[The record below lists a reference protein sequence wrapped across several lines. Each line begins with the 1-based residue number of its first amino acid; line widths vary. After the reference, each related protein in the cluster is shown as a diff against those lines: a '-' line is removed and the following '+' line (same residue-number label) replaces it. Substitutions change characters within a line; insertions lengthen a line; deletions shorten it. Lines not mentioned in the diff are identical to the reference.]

1 MANDEKLL
9 NYLKQVSADLY
20 QAQHRIR
27 EFEERDQEP
36 IAIVGMACRYP
47 GGVRSPEDLWQLVA
61 AGGDAITPFP
71 VNRGWPS
78 DLYDPDPDRAGKTY
92 STDGGFLHDAGEF
105 DAEFFGMSPRE
116 ATGVDAQQRLLL
128 ETAWETLEHAG
139 IDPLSVREQPLGVFT
154 GVMYADYG
162 SRFLTAP
169 EGFEGYLGH
178 GSAASIASGRIAY
191 NLGTTGPAVTV
202 DTACSSSLV
211 ALHLAI
217 RALRAGEC
225 SMALAGGVTV
235 MSSPAVFV
243 EFSRQRGLSSDG
255 RCKSFSASAD
265 GVGWSEGAG
274 LLLVE
279 RLSDARRNGHRVLAV
294 VRGSAVNQ
302 DGASNGLTAP
312 NGPAQQRVIRQAL
325 ANAGLTTRDVD
336 VVEAHGTGTRL
347 GDPIEAEAL
356 LATYGQ
362 DRPADRPL
370 YLGSVK
376 SNLGHTQAA
385 AGVAGVIKMVMAL
398 RNGVLPRTLHADEP
412 SPHVDWTGGT
422 VRLLDREQD
431 WTPGERPRRAAV
443 SSFGISGTN
452 AHVIIEQAPD
462 EEPAG
467 AAEAADRTPP
477 AVVPWV
483 LSARSAAAL
492 REQAARLAE
501 FPVGDVADAGWSLLT
516 ARAAFEHRAVVLG
529 TDRAEL
535 VAGAREVSEG
545 SAGAVVGAGPAPGP
559 TVFVFPGQGSQWA
572 GMAHELLATSP
583 AFAASM
589 AECDRVLGELTGW
602 SVLGLLAGAE
612 DAPALEGDDVVQ
624 PALFAVM
631 VSLAAAWRAIGVTP
645 DAVIGHSQGE
655 LAAACAVGAL
665 SLEEAARVVVLRS
678 RLLTELAGLGGLV
691 SVPLP
696 LAEVEQRI
704 ARYGEELSVAAVN
717 GPRAVV
723 VAGSAAALERL
734 LADLAADGI
743 GARRVP
749 IDYASHSAQV
759 ETLRDRLLAELDD
772 LAPRSADT
780 PLWSTV
786 TGDWIDTARM
796 DAEYW
801 YRNLRGTVRFAEG
814 TAALLESGHGV
825 FVEVSPHPVLT
836 MAISETAEA
845 RGADHAVVVGTL
857 RRGQGGLRRLLDNAA
872 ALHVRGVPVDW
883 RALFDGPRPPAELP
897 TYAFQR
903 TDYWL
908 RSDAAVGDVTAA
920 GLGVAGHPLLGAA
933 VELAGGG
940 VVLTGRLALGSH
952 PWLADH
958 AVMDTVLLPGT
969 GLVELVTTAGDRV
982 GCGRVEELTLTT
994 PLLLPAQGAV
1004 QLQVVIGPADEDGRR
1019 EAAVYSR
1026 PEPAEGLD
1034 PEWVGHATGAVGPG
1048 GTASGAAAPARLGEW
1063 PPAGATEVGLDGV
1076 YARLAALGHGYGPQF
1091 QGLRAVWRRADELF
1105 AEVALAP
1112 EQAAEASRFVL
1123 HPALF
1128 DAALH
1133 PLLRGV
1139 VDDGRHGGLPFS
1151 WNGVEVHASGATRLR
1166 VRLTPTGPDSVAL
1179 ALADTDGSPVAT
1191 VESLT
1196 WREVSPEALRGAG
1209 RVHEDL
1215 FRIDWR
1221 EAPAT
1226 GPSPERPLLLAAA
1239 SLAPAFPGSPVHP
1252 DPRALRQALD
1262 GGAPVPELVLT
1273 SLTDLTD
1280 LTDLA
1285 EDAEPAGPAGSAD
1298 GGRGDRLA
1306 DTHLAVTRVAA
1317 LLSAWLADERLSGS
1331 RLAVVT
1337 GGAVD
1342 GTDLAA
1348 ASVWGLV
1355 RAARTEH
1362 PDRFLLIDT
1371 DDVAALPAA
1380 LAVAEPEVLVRDG
1393 AVLVPRLARADAA
1406 EAGPGPFDPAGTVLV
1421 TGATGALGTLL
1432 ARHLVREHGVR
1443 HLLLVSRSGPKAP
1456 GAEELRAELTGLG
1469 AEVTLAACDVADR
1482 SELAALLAAVPAD
1495 RPLRAVVHTAGILDD
1510 GLVTTLT
1517 PERYQAVLRPKAD
1530 AAWHLHELTRDLDLT
1545 AFVLYSSA
1553 AATFGGAGQ
1562 ANYAAANAF
1571 LDALAAH
1578 RAGLGLPVTTIAW
1591 GLWESAGK
1599 LTGALTDTDRSRIAR
1614 AGMRP
1619 LTDEEGLALFDTVL
1633 RENHTW
1639 ALPTRLDRAALRG
1652 LGTGLPALL
1661 RGLVR
1666 TVARR
1671 GTAGSGESASSLAGR
1686 LAGLSPADRTRALVD
1701 LVRGQVAEAL
1711 GHPDTAAIEP
1721 DRAFTELGFDSL
1733 TAVELRNRLKTATG
1747 LRLSATLVFDYPS
1760 VAELA
1765 AHLDSELGDA
1775 PATALTA
1782 VPSTPR
1788 AAATDDDPV
1797 VIVGMA
1803 CRFPGGVTSPDD
1815 LWRLVSDGVDAI
1827 GPFPADRGWSAEELY
1842 DADPDAPGK
1851 TYTVE
1856 GGFLDDVDRFDADF
1870 FGVSPREALSMDPQQ
1885 RLLLETAWEAFEHA
1899 GIDPQSLRGSET
1911 GVFAGISGQDHG
1923 TLLARSPEFEGYLLT
1938 GSAGAIASGRIA
1950 YTFGFTGPTLTLDT
1964 ACSSSLVALH
1974 LAAQAL
1980 RNGEC
1985 SLALASGVIVMSTPT
2000 LFVEFSRQ
2008 RVGSP
2013 DGRCKSFS
2021 AAADGAGWSEG
2032 AGVLVLERLSDARR
2046 HGHQVLAVVRGS
2058 AVNQDGASNGL
2069 TAPNGPSQERV
2080 IRAAL
2085 ASAGLAAHEVDAVE
2099 AHGTGTRLG
2108 DPIEAQAL
2116 LATYGQGRPAERP
2129 LWLGSIKSNIGHTQH
2144 AAGMAGVIKMVMA
2157 MRHGVLP
2164 RSLHLDEPTS
2174 HVDWDAGAVELLSQA
2189 REWSVGERPRRAG
2202 VSSFGISGTNAHVI
2216 VEEGDPAPVT
2226 ELAGG
2231 RVGMPVVP
2239 WVVSARSEEAL
2250 RARLDQAASVTG
2262 DPVDVGWSL
2271 VTSRSVFAHRAVL
2284 LGGNWEELVSSAPV
2298 VASGSARGV
2307 GVLFAGQGGQRV
2319 GMGREL
2325 YEAFPVFRAA
2335 FDEVCAGLGVPVEQA
2350 VVSGEGLGRTGLAQ
2364 PALFALQVAQFRL
2377 LSSWGVS
2384 PGVLVGHSVG
2394 EIAAAHVAGVLD
2406 LVDACRLVRARAGL
2420 MDALPAGGVM
2430 VAVEAAED
2438 EVVPL
2443 LTAGVGIAAV
2453 NSPTSLVVSGVEA
2466 EVLKVIEGLP
2476 GRRTK
2481 RLEVSHAFHSPL
2493 MEPMLEDFRTVVE
2506 SLTFHAPQL
2515 AAVSSVTGR
2524 PVEDEWSQPQYWVE
2538 HVIRTVRFAD
2548 AVSAADTGAWI
2559 ELGPDGVLSALT
2571 ENAVPVLR
2579 KDRGEYRQAVT
2590 ALAHGFVHGA
2600 DVDWPALF
2608 APHEPRRVALPT
2620 YPFQRERY
2628 WLEPV
2633 SAGDV
2638 SSAGLSEAGHPLLA
2652 AAVELPD
2659 GGLVLTGRITLSTH
2673 PWLADHAI
2681 GGTVV
2686 LPGALLLDLVIAA
2699 GDQAGVARVEEAVE
2713 AVPLVV
2719 PEHGALRV
2727 QVAVGAAAE
2736 DGRRP
2741 VTVRSR
2747 PDRGEAEDQAEE
2759 WTTHLT
2765 ATVGAEQEN
2774 AEQRS
2779 AEQRIA
2785 EPAPWSPGEEPAEE
2799 LAEETVAER
2808 ITDQAVEYGPAFPAP
2823 RRVRREGDRVRAE
2836 AEVAEAGGFVLH
2848 PALLDAA
2855 LRSWAVAQGAGEP
2868 LVPVAWSGV
2877 QVHAGAATA
2886 VRAVIDRAEEAADT
2900 VSVVLTDPDGAV
2912 VATAEAVRL
2921 APSSA
2926 PSLSPAPSWAG
2937 RRGPDSLFRLD
2948 WQPVDVPAAPTDPAD
2963 WAVLGEALPWRRQPS
2978 PARVFTDLGALSS
2991 AVDGGAAVPSVVLAR
3006 VVPPAGDPVDSAHT
3020 LARDTL
3026 DLVQGWLADERFA
3039 DSRLVLVCAGAV
3051 DGGDPVAAVAWG
3063 LVRSARSEHP
3073 GRFALVDLERGADAA
3088 LLTTVPFGEESEVV
3102 VRDGKVLVPR
3112 LVRAAAAEAGPGA
3125 FDPDGTVLVTGATG
3139 VLGSLLARHL
3149 VTVHGV
3155 RHLLL
3160 VSRSG
3165 PKAAGAEEL
3174 RAELTGLGAE
3184 VTVAAC
3190 DAADRSALAALLAT
3204 VPAGHPL
3211 TAVVH
3216 TAGVLDDSLITEMT
3230 AGQLAGVLRPK
3241 VDAAWHLHE
3250 LTRDLGL
3257 SAFVLYSSAS
3267 GVLGGVGQANYAAA
3281 NAFLD
3286 ALAAR
3291 RVAEG
3296 LPATSLAWGLWADA
3310 SSMTGH
3316 LSESDLRRLAR
3327 GGLVPLTAQ
3336 DGMELFARALAEGEP
3351 LLAAVRWDLG
3361 ALRSQG
3367 AALPSVLRGLVRVP
3381 AGRREAA
3388 GSRAD
3393 SLPERLAR
3401 VGGDERERLLLD
3413 AVRETIAAVLGHDG
3427 IQRIQPDRA
3436 LSDLGFDSLAA
3447 VELRNRLA
3455 LSSGVRLSP
3464 GLVFDHPTAA
3474 AIAAHLAERLVL
3486 PDTERQPVGSVTAEL
3501 DRLEAALAAAPAAE
3515 VDGRLVAARLEA
3527 LLDRWREAAAGPE
3540 RAGERERI
3548 ASVSVDELFDIIDA
3562 ELDTP

>member
-162 SRFLTAP
+162 SRFPTAP

-356 LATYGQ
+356 LATYG
-362 DRPADRPL
+362 REREADRPL
-370 YLGSVK
+370 WLGSVK

-385 AGVAGVIKMVMAL
+385 AGVAGIIKMVMAL

-412 SPHVDWTGGT
+412 SPHVDWAGGT

-431 WTPGERPRRAAV
+431 WTQGERPRRAAV

-452 AHVIIEQAPD
+452 AHVIIEQAPV
-462 EEPAG
+462 EEPAE

-501 FPVGDVADAGWSLLT
+501 FPVRDVADAGWALLS

-545 SAGAVVGAGPAPGP
+545 SAGAVVGAGPAPGR
-559 TVFVFPGQGSQWA
+559 TVFVFPGQGSQWV
-572 GMAHELLATSP
+572 GMAGELLATSP

-665 SLEEAARVVVLRS
+665 TLEEAARVVVLRS

-704 ARYGEELSVAAVN
+704 ARHGEELSVAAVN

-723 VAGSAAALERL
+723 VAGPAAALERL
-734 LADLAADGI
+734 LADLAADGLS
-743 GARRVP
+743 ARRVP

-836 MAISETAEA
+836 MAIGETAEA
-845 RGADHAVVVGTL
+845 QGAEHAVVVGTL
-857 RRGQGGLRRLLDNAA
+857 RRGHGGLRRLLDNAA

-897 TYAFQR
+897 TYAFQH

-940 VVLTGRLALGSH
+940 VLLTGRLALGSH

-969 GLVELVTTAGDRV
+969 GLVELVTAAGDRV

-1019 EAAVYSR
+1019 EAAVHSR

-1063 PPAGATEVGLDGV
+1063 PPAGATEVDLDGV

-1091 QGLRAVWRRADELF
+1091 QGLRAVWRRADEIF
-1105 AEVALAP
+1105 AEIALAP

-1226 GPSPERPLLLAAA
+1226 GPTGPSPERPLLLAAA

-1252 DPRALRQALD
+1252 DPQALRQALD
-1262 GGAPVPELVLT
+1262 GGAQVPELVLT
-1273 SLTDLTD
+1273 SLADL
-1280 LTDLA
+1280 
-1285 EDAEPAGPAGSAD
+1285 AGPARPDGSAG
-1298 GGRGDRLA
+1298 GGRGDRLG
-1306 DTHLAVTRVAA
+1306 DTHLAVTRAAA
-1317 LLSAWLADERLSGS
+1317 LLSAWLADERLSGA

-1337 GGAVD
+1337 DGAVD

-1362 PDRFLLIDT
+1362 PDRFRLIDT
-1371 DDVAALPAA
+1371 DDVAAVPAA
-1380 LAVAEPEVLVRDG
+1380 LAVDEPEVLVRAG
-1393 AVLVPRLARADAA
+1393 AVLVPRLARAAAA

-1443 HLLLVSRSGPKAP
+1443 HLLLVSRSGPKAA
-1456 GAEELRAELTGLG
+1456 GAEELRAELAELG
-1469 AEVTLAACDVADR
+1469 AEATLAACDVGDR

-1510 GLVTTLT
+1510 GLVTALT
-1517 PERYQAVLRPKAD
+1517 PERYRAVLRPKAD

-1619 LTDEEGLALFDTVL
+1619 LTDAEGLALFDTVL

-1639 ALPTRLDRAALRG
+1639 ALPTRLDQAALRG

-1686 LAGLSPADRTRALVD
+1686 LAGLSPVDRTRALVE
-1701 LVRGQVAEAL
+1701 LVRAQVAEVL

-1747 LRLSATLVFDYPS
+1747 LRPSATLVFDHPS

-1765 AHLDSELGDA
+1765 AHLDSELGGA
-1775 PATALTA
+1775 AATAPTA

-1788 AAATDDDPV
+1788 AATDDDPV

-1827 GPFPADRGWSAEELY
+1827 GPFPADRGWNAEELY
-1842 DADPDAPGK
+1842 DADPDSPGK

-1856 GGFLDDVDRFDADF
+1856 GGFLDGVDRFDAGF
-1870 FGVSPREALSMDPQQ
+1870 FGISPREALSMDPQQ
-1885 RLLLETAWEAFEHA
+1885 RLLLETTWEAFEHA

-2046 HGHQVLAVVRGS
+2046 NGHQVLAVVRGS

-2085 ASAGLAAHEVDAVE
+2085 ASAGLAASEVDAVE

-2116 LATYGQGRPAERP
+2116 LATYGRERPAERP

-2174 HVDWDAGAVELLSQA
+2174 HVDWDAGAVELLSEA
-2189 REWSVGERPRRAG
+2189 REWEVKGRPRRAG

-2226 ELAGG
+2226 EVAGG

-2239 WVVSARSEEAL
+2239 WVVSARSPEAL
-2250 RARLDQAASVTG
+2250 RAR
-2262 DPVDVGWSL
+2262 
-2271 VTSRSVFAHRAVL
+2271 
-2284 LGGNWEELVSSAPV
+2284 
-2298 VASGSARGV
+2298 
-2307 GVLFAGQGGQRV
+2307 
-2319 GMGREL
+2319 
-2325 YEAFPVFRAA
+2325 
-2335 FDEVCAGLGVPVEQA
+2335 
-2350 VVSGEGLGRTGLAQ
+2350 
-2364 PALFALQVAQFRL
+2364 
-2377 LSSWGVS
+2377 
-2384 PGVLVGHSVG
+2384 
-2394 EIAAAHVAGVLD
+2394 
-2406 LVDACRLVRARAGL
+2406 
-2420 MDALPAGGVM
+2420 
-2430 VAVEAAED
+2430 
-2438 EVVPL
+2438 
-2443 LTAGVGIAAV
+2443 
-2453 NSPTSLVVSGVEA
+2453 
-2466 EVLKVIEGLP
+2466 
-2476 GRRTK
+2476 
-2481 RLEVSHAFHSPL
+2481 
-2493 MEPMLEDFRTVVE
+2493 
-2506 SLTFHAPQL
+2506 
-2515 AAVSSVTGR
+2515 
-2524 PVEDEWSQPQYWVE
+2524 
-2538 HVIRTVRFAD
+2538 
-2548 AVSAADTGAWI
+2548 
-2559 ELGPDGVLSALT
+2559 
-2571 ENAVPVLR
+2571 
-2579 KDRGEYRQAVT
+2579 
-2590 ALAHGFVHGA
+2590 
-2600 DVDWPALF
+2600 
-2608 APHEPRRVALPT
+2608 
-2620 YPFQRERY
+2620 
-2628 WLEPV
+2628 
-2633 SAGDV
+2633 
-2638 SSAGLSEAGHPLLA
+2638 
-2652 AAVELPD
+2652 
-2659 GGLVLTGRITLSTH
+2659 
-2673 PWLADHAI
+2673 
-2681 GGTVV
+2681 
-2686 LPGALLLDLVIAA
+2686 
-2699 GDQAGVARVEEAVE
+2699 
-2713 AVPLVV
+2713 
-2719 PEHGALRV
+2719 
-2727 QVAVGAAAE
+2727 
-2736 DGRRP
+2736 
-2741 VTVRSR
+2741 
-2747 PDRGEAEDQAEE
+2747 
-2759 WTTHLT
+2759 
-2765 ATVGAEQEN
+2765 
-2774 AEQRS
+2774 
-2779 AEQRIA
+2779 
-2785 EPAPWSPGEEPAEE
+2785 
-2799 LAEETVAER
+2799 
-2808 ITDQAVEYGPAFPAP
+2808 
-2823 RRVRREGDRVRAE
+2823 
-2836 AEVAEAGGFVLH
+2836 
-2848 PALLDAA
+2848 
-2855 LRSWAVAQGAGEP
+2855 
-2868 LVPVAWSGV
+2868 
-2877 QVHAGAATA
+2877 
-2886 VRAVIDRAEEAADT
+2886 
-2900 VSVVLTDPDGAV
+2900 
-2912 VATAEAVRL
+2912 
-2921 APSSA
+2921 
-2926 PSLSPAPSWAG
+2926 
-2937 RRGPDSLFRLD
+2937 
-2948 WQPVDVPAAPTDPAD
+2948 
-2963 WAVLGEALPWRRQPS
+2963 
-2978 PARVFTDLGALSS
+2978 
-2991 AVDGGAAVPSVVLAR
+2991 
-3006 VVPPAGDPVDSAHT
+3006 
-3020 LARDTL
+3020 
-3026 DLVQGWLADERFA
+3026 
-3039 DSRLVLVCAGAV
+3039 
-3051 DGGDPVAAVAWG
+3051 
-3063 LVRSARSEHP
+3063 
-3073 GRFALVDLERGADAA
+3073 
-3088 LLTTVPFGEESEVV
+3088 
-3102 VRDGKVLVPR
+3102 
-3112 LVRAAAAEAGPGA
+3112 
-3125 FDPDGTVLVTGATG
+3125 
-3139 VLGSLLARHL
+3139 
-3149 VTVHGV
+3149 
-3155 RHLLL
+3155 
-3160 VSRSG
+3160 
-3165 PKAAGAEEL
+3165 
-3174 RAELTGLGAE
+3174 
-3184 VTVAAC
+3184 
-3190 DAADRSALAALLAT
+3190 
-3204 VPAGHPL
+3204 
-3211 TAVVH
+3211 
-3216 TAGVLDDSLITEMT
+3216 
-3230 AGQLAGVLRPK
+3230 
-3241 VDAAWHLHE
+3241 
-3250 LTRDLGL
+3250 
-3257 SAFVLYSSAS
+3257 
-3267 GVLGGVGQANYAAA
+3267 
-3281 NAFLD
+3281 
-3286 ALAAR
+3286 
-3291 RVAEG
+3291 
-3296 LPATSLAWGLWADA
+3296 
-3310 SSMTGH
+3310 
-3316 LSESDLRRLAR
+3316 
-3327 GGLVPLTAQ
+3327 
-3336 DGMELFARALAEGEP
+3336 
-3351 LLAAVRWDLG
+3351 
-3361 ALRSQG
+3361 
-3367 AALPSVLRGLVRVP
+3367 
-3381 AGRREAA
+3381 
-3388 GSRAD
+3388 
-3393 SLPERLAR
+3393 
-3401 VGGDERERLLLD
+3401 
-3413 AVRETIAAVLGHDG
+3413 
-3427 IQRIQPDRA
+3427 
-3436 LSDLGFDSLAA
+3436 
-3447 VELRNRLA
+3447 
-3455 LSSGVRLSP
+3455 
-3464 GLVFDHPTAA
+3464 
-3474 AIAAHLAERLVL
+3474 
-3486 PDTERQPVGSVTAEL
+3486 
-3501 DRLEAALAAAPAAE
+3501 
-3515 VDGRLVAARLEA
+3515 
-3527 LLDRWREAAAGPE
+3527 
-3540 RAGERERI
+3540 
-3548 ASVSVDELFDIIDA
+3548 
-3562 ELDTP
+3562 